1 VTEANAVSI
10 WPAPTVDEIAM
21 ISAMSDASLRNLK
34 ITQAYHDLKVALA
47 RIFGS
52 ENVTWCAYAT
62 WASKTAGRFIRGEE
76 VPSIVRGYLERTGPA
91 SQYTFKLELGDTR
104 IHAHLDDDKIIGFVE
119 SILTGVQSNVA
130 QGNLLVFQELAPP
143 YARMLEEFAKHF
155 TPGPVESGGQD
166 LLIES
171 FGHYYRAYFERDPK
185 KRAEYLFLAN
195 SLAGYHEQI
204 RLQEP
209 IAQSL
214 NAPLQTV
221 VMTLLHAQATADLP
235 HEMHG
240 VIREFIEKAMRPI
253 ASKLEAE
260 WREFSTRFLM
270 KLMLPEVTLDLG
282 VDVPFIGEGRS
293 FPEVLAT
300 VENARLL
307 ELLAKL
313 DRTPN
318 SLTGSAARD
327 WASLDDRMNY
337 VVDFFRSRQQDPTLY
352 LAPFTADQVESI
364 RRDTFP
370 PGPL

>member
-1 VTEANAVSI
+1 MT
-10 WPAPTVDEIAM
+10 
-21 ISAMSDASLRNLK
+21 DASLRNLK

-76 VPSIVRGYLERTGPA
+76 VPSIVRGYLDRAGPLNE
-91 SQYTFKLELGDTR
+91 YTFNLELGGSR
-104 IHAHLDDDKIIGFVE
+104 IHAQLDDDKIIGFVE
-119 SILTGVQSNVA
+119 SILKDVQTNVA

-143 YARMLEEFAKHF
+143 YARMLEEFANNEAFDEAFLKRFLTQF
-155 TPGPVESGGQD
+155 TPGSVENGGQD

-171 FGHYYRAYFERDPK
+171 FSHYYHAYFEADPK

-195 SLAGYHEQI
+195 ALAGYHEQI
-204 RLQEP
+204 RLQGP
-209 IAQSL
+209 IAGSL
-214 NAPLQTV
+214 NAPLQGV
-221 VMTLLHAQATADLP
+221 LMTLFHAQAAANLP
-235 HEMHG
+235 DEMHG
-240 VIREFIEKAMRPI
+240 IIREFVETAMRPL
-253 ASKLEAE
+253 AHKLESE

-270 KLMLPEVTLDLG
+270 KLMLPEITLDLG
-282 VDVPFIGEGRS
+282 VDVPAIAEGQS
-293 FPEVLAT
+293 FPQALAT
-300 VENARLL
+300 VENSRLL

-352 LAPFTADQVESI
+352 RPPFSNEQVEAI
-364 RRDTFP
+364 RLGSMP